1 MAEVEI
7 PEQFAG
13 KLRSALAD
21 AAHDPSGPWS
31 SARWTSARD
40 EWIDLVE
47 PGARMVDP
55 ARVGDL
61 LDLFADSVPSA
72 RSRATRDEWSALIDS
87 LTPRILGLARP
98 VQPN

>member
-13 KLRSALAD
+13 RLRSALAD

-31 SARWTSARD
+31 STRWTSARD
-40 EWIDLVE
+40 EWIDLVD
-47 PGARMVDP
+47 PSARVIDS

-61 LDLFADSVPSA
+61 LDLFADSMPSA
-72 RSRATRDEWSALIDS
+72 RSRATHEEWAALIDT
-87 LTPRILGLARP
+87 LTPRILALARP
-98 VQPN
+98 VQPH